1 MLLSKI
7 AIPLFKHVVFYP
19 QIKNTTRKLDF
30 QKEQIKENLYGH
42 VKTLTAIP
50 RFTKNIEG
58 LYEAANYIQREWEE
72 MKLQVEAQTYKGTDG
87 DLNEYKNLIVSFGP
101 PDAERIILGAH
112 YDADSDTKTPGAND
126 NASGTAGIIEV
137 SRLLASNNPKL
148 SKRVDIVAFTNE
160 ELPHCALDVK
170 GDPRSVH
177 EQYLTN
183 RGSYHYAQ
191 YLKRENL
198 PVLGMLNLD
207 MIGFYSDKPNSQKLP
222 ISALKLIYPTK
233 ANFIAVLGNLDSF
246 DLVQKVKTGMKQN
259 SSIKVRAFSMSPKV
273 LPYIEDSDH
282 RSFYLH
288 GYQAVMLNDTGG
300 FRSSHQHKLTDLA
313 ETLDYEK
320 MAEVVKGVYGTLI
333 GL

>member
-1 MLLSKI
+1 MPISKVV
-7 AIPLFKHVVFYP
+7 IPLFKHILFYP
-19 QIKNTTRKLDF
+19 QLRNTTRNLDF
-30 QKEQIKENLYGH
+30 QAEQVRDNLYRH

-50 RFTKNIEG
+50 RYTKNIEG
-58 LYEAANYIQREWEE
+58 LYQAADYIQREWEE
-72 MKLQVEAQTYKGTDG
+72 MELQVETQTYKGPDG
-87 DLNEYKNLIVSFGP
+87 DSNKYKNLIVGFGP

-126 NASGTAGIIEV
+126 NASGTAGILEV
-137 SRLLASNNPKL
+137 SRLLANNNTKL
-148 SKRVDIVAFTNE
+148 SKRIDIVAFTNE
-160 ELPHCALDVK
+160 ELPHCALDIK

-183 RGSYHYAQ
+183 SGSYHYAQ
-191 YLKRENL
+191 YLKRKNI
-198 PVLGMLNLD
+198 PVLGMINLD
-207 MIGFYSDKPNSQKLP
+207 MIGFYSNKANSQKFP
-222 ISALKLIYPTK
+222 INALKLIYPTK
-233 ANFIAVLGNLDSF
+233 ADFIIVLGNLDSF
-246 DLVQKVKTGMKQN
+246 DLIQKVKTGMRQN
-259 SSIKVRAFSMSPKV
+259 SSIRVHSLSMSPKV

-300 FRSSHQHKLTDLA
+300 FRSSHQHKPTDLA